1 MKLFGERYELGA
13 LIGAGGMSDVFIA
26 KDTRLSG
33 YMLEPALVSG
43 LISAGMDVLLLG
55 PLPTNGLAMLTKSM
69 KADLGI
75 MLTASHNPHTDNG
88 LKLFGPNGMK
98 LSDQVEKKIE
108 KFWKKLKILGK
119 IKILR
124 NKKI

>member
-1 MKLFGERYELGA
+1 MKKYFGTDGIRGEVNKGNITGEMFFRFGLA
-13 LIGAGGMSDVFIA
+13 AGTYFSNQNKQRHKAIIA

-75 MLTASHNPHTDNG
+75 MLTALYKT
-88 LKLFGPNGMK
+88 
-98 LSDQVEKKIE
+98 
-108 KFWKKLKILGK
+108 FWT
-119 IKILR
+119 
-124 NKKI
+124 

>member
-1 MKLFGERYELGA
+1 
-13 LIGAGGMSDVFIA
+13 
-26 KDTRLSG
+26 
-33 YMLEPALVSG
+33 MLEPDLVSG

-88 LKLFGPNGMK
+88 LKLFGPDGMK
-98 LSDQVEKKIE
+98 LSDKVEKQIE
-108 KFWKKLKILGK
+108 KLIDDKVEKYLVKPNLLGRAK
-119 IKILR
+119 D
-124 NKKI
+124 